1 MSKKKRMPAVKKAP
15 KKGVKKTAK
24 KASNKTASAS
34 RRSSRL
40 SVEPPPRQTS
50 QATIFLFKTA
60 QGNRI
65 RTSPQLAFAGPGHIE
80 WTVVNLIDGSDV
92 PVTLT
97 WPDGGPWGK
106 EPIDVKS
113 FVRLSSD
120 KVPPGRY
127 KYVVSAYDAQ
137 EDPEIEFP
145 QN

>member
-15 KKGVKKTAK
+15 KKGVKKTAR